1 MENVKCPPS
10 PLNAALVRHFA
21 ITHRIYGTNHGP
33 RKGNNLQRRTG
44 SAALTDYRALTDGI
58 LHEAAGTHRYAVA
71 GLDPNEPLVVGLSF
85 GAFMSVAT
93 PIPIPATVS
102 G

>member
-10 PLNAALVRHFA
+10 PLNAIGYHFGITVLDMRHGIMEHARLTIVRGETA
-21 ITHRIYGTNHGP
+21 P
-33 RKGNNLQRRTG
+33 RHTQT
-44 SAALTDYRALTDGI
+44 ALTDG
-58 LHEAAGTHRYAVA
+58 AGTHRYAVA

-93 PIPIPATVS
+93 PESDS
-102 G
+102 GLQRD